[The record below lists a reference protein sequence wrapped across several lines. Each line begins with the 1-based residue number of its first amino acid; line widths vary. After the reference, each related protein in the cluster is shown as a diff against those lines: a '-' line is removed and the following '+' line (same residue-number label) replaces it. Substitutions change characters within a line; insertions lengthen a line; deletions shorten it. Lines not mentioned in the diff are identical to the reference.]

1 MLGVCIVVLCGH
13 WVDYYQM
20 IMPGTV
26 EEHPGFG
33 IIEIGTAI
41 GFVGLFTFT
50 VLTALSK
57 KPLIAKNHPL
67 LQESLNHHL

>member
-1 MLGVCIVVLCGH
+1 
-13 WVDYYQM
+13 M

-33 IIEIGTAI
+33 IPEIGIAI

-67 LQESLNHHL
+67 LEESLNHHL